1 MRFQLVCIATIG
13 LISVGLALAQGPK
26 APPDLHLRGDRFKPL
41 TYVQMT
47 PEQKT
52 LVDHVLAGPRASM
65 DGPFNI
71 MLRSPEMGDLAQQ
84 LGAYVRFHSSLPRK
98 LNEFAILITARSWN
112 AQYEWY
118 VHHQN
123 ALQAGLSPA
132 LIDAV
137 AAGKRPASMQPAKR
151 PSTISVRSF
160 SNTKQVSDATFA
172 AAKAKFGERGVV
184 DMIGV
189 IGYYNLV
196 SALLNVDRYPLPEG
210 ATTRTEA
217 APLGVLSRRR
227 SQPAAGTR
235 RASAAI
241 DTVPVMSPS

>member
-1 MRFQLVCIATIG
+1 MRFQLACVAMIG
-13 LISVGLALAQGPK
+13 LICVGLALAQSPK
-26 APPDLHLRGDRFKPL
+26 VLPDLKLRGDRFKPL

-52 LVDHVLAGPRASM
+52 LVDHVLSGERASM

-84 LGAYVRFHSSLPRK
+84 LGAYLRFHSSLPRK

-123 ALQAGLSPA
+123 ALQAGLNPA

-137 AAGKRPASMQPAKR
+137 AAGKRPAAMQPDEEAVYNFC
-151 PSTISVRSF
+151 TELL
-160 SNTKQVSDATFA
+160 NTRQVSDATFA

-210 ATTRTEA
+210 AQSELK
-217 APLGVLSRRR
+217 PLR
-227 SQPAAGTR
+227 
-235 RASAAI
+235 
-241 DTVPVMSPS
+241 

>member
-1 MRFQLVCIATIG
+1 MRFQLACAALIG
-13 LISVGLALAQGPK
+13 LISIGLALAQGPK
-26 APPDLHLRGDRFKPL
+26 TPSDIKLRGDRFKPL
-41 TYVQMT
+41 TYVEMS

-52 LVDHVLAGPRASM
+52 LVDHVMSGPRASM

-71 MLRSPEMGDLAQQ
+71 MLRSPEMGDIAQQ
-84 LGAYVRFHSSLPRK
+84 LGAQVRFHSSLPRN

-123 ALQAGLSPA
+123 ALQAGLNPA

-137 AAGKRPASMQPAKR
+137 AVGKRPASMKPDEEAVYNFCTELLTTR
-151 PSTISVRSF
+151 
-160 SNTKQVSDATFA
+160 QVSDATFA

-184 DMIGV
+184 DMISV

-196 SALLNVDRYPLPEG
+196 SALLNVDRYPLPQG
-210 ATTRTEA
+210 ASPELK
-217 APLGVLSRRR
+217 PLR
-227 SQPAAGTR
+227 
-235 RASAAI
+235 
-241 DTVPVMSPS
+241 

>member
-1 MRFQLVCIATIG
+1 MIG
-13 LISVGLALAQGPK
+13 LTCVGLALAQGPK
-26 APPDLHLRGDRFKPL
+26 APPDLKLRGDRFQPL

-47 PEQKT
+47 PQQKT
-52 LVDHVLAGPRASM
+52 LVDHVLSGERASM

-84 LGAYVRFHSSLPRK
+84 LGAYVRFHSSLPRN

-137 AAGKRPASMQPAKR
+137 AAGKRPAAMQPDEEAVYNFC
-151 PSTISVRSF
+151 TELL
-160 SNTKQVSDATFA
+160 NTKQVSDATFA

-184 DMIGV
+184 DLIGV

-196 SALLNVDRYPLPEG
+196 SALLNVDRYPLPQG
-210 ATTRTEA
+210 AQSELK
-217 APLGVLSRRR
+217 PLR
-227 SQPAAGTR
+227 
-235 RASAAI
+235 
-241 DTVPVMSPS
+241 